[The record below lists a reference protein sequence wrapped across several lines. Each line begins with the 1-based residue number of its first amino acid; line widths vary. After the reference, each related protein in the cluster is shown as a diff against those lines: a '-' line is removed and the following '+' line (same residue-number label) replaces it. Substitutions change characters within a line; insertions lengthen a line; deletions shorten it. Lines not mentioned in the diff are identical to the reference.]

1 MSKGLLVVYAGASG
15 VGKGTIMKRL
25 LKKDANIR
33 LSVSATT
40 RAPREGE
47 VDGREYYFVTR
58 ERFDEMI
65 AQDGFLE
72 HAEYVGNCY
81 GTPKAP
87 VFAMLDE
94 GLDVFLEIE
103 IKGFLQIKQACPDCL
118 SIFIIPP
125 SYEELKLRLIGRGTE
140 SPEVIAERLTTAEQE
155 MKHQHLFDY
164 VVVNDDAD
172 RAADE
177 VLSIVAEVKA
187 ARKIAETFD
196 SGLIPDD
203 KMN

>member
-1 MSKGLLVVYAGASG
+1 MKNKGLLIVYTGASG
-15 VGKGTIMKRL
+15 VGKGTVMKKL
-25 LKKDANIR
+25 LASEPNFR

-65 AQDGFLE
+65 AEDGFLE
-72 HAEYVGNCY
+72 HAEYVGNKY

-87 VFAMLDE
+87 VFKMLDE

-103 IKGFLQIKQACPDCL
+103 VKGFLQIKKAYPECV

-125 SYEELKLRLIGRGTE
+125 SFEELRLRLEGRGTE
-140 SPEVIAERLTTAEQE
+140 SPEVIEERLRTAESEIGYKE
-155 MKHQHLFDY
+155 MFDY
-164 VVVNDDAD
+164 IVVNDDAD
-172 RAADE
+172 RAARE
-177 VLSIVAEVKA
+177 VMSI
-187 ARKIAETFD
+187 IAD
-196 SGLIPDD
+196 IKKD
-203 KMN
+203 KE